1 MSSTSWLFTHDTET
15 RRTAGDLINT
25 HSERL
30 AAEELARAEQRRW
43 GLAEQR
49 SELNSPEV
57 RIRAWEKLHGLRLPS
72 DPTHMVLEV
81 IASGT
86 GLTLAEVHEEQRARK
101 SHAASSKKAAEVQ
114 AASQP

>member
-15 RRTAGDLINT
+15 RRTAGDLVNT

-72 DPTHMVLEV
+72 DPGHNSLEV

-86 GLTLAEVHEEQRARK
+86 GLTLAEVRGEQTARK
-101 SHAASSKKAAEVQ
+101 ANAAGKKTADVQ
-114 AASQP
+114 AAPQL